1 MTNGYPV
8 SEQERAGATVIQC
21 QGQLR
26 QAQEHARRAGEV
38 LRRAHRVV
46 EEAVGALGM
55 ATERLDRMGSLRT
68 VAR

>member
-8 SEQERAGATVIQC
+8 SEQERAGATVTQC
-21 QGQLR
+21 EGQLR
-26 QAQEHARRAGEV
+26 QAQEHARRAGEM

-46 EEAVGALGM
+46 EEAVGALGV
-55 ATERLDRMGSLRT
+55 ATQRLDRMGSLRT

>member
-8 SEQERAGATVIQC
+8 SEQERAGATVTQC

-26 QAQEHARRAGEV
+26 QAQEHARRAVEV
-38 LRRAHRVV
+38 LRRAQRVV
-46 EEAVGALGM
+46 EEAAGALGM
-55 ATERLDRMGSLRT
+55 ATERLDRMGSPRT

>member
-1 MTNGYPV
+1 MTNGQPV
-8 SEQERAGATVIQC
+8 SEQERAGATVAQC

-26 QAQEHARRAGEV
+26 QAQEYARRAGES

-55 ATERLDRMGSLRT
+55 ASRRLDRMEGVRT
-68 VAR
+68 AAR